1 MEEYYEKQTL
11 NKLNNKKRQILDLH
25 QREAQIQN
33 ENLQFLRNQ
42 ERVIKRKQAAL
53 QEALDFENQQL
64 QQLQQQ
70 SELCAQRIQYHQN
83 ELHRLQHE

>member
-1 MEEYYEKQTL
+1 MKRSCSGNWT
-11 NKLNNKKRQILDLH
+11 KKTKRQILDLH

-42 ERVIKRKQAAL
+42 EGVIKTK
-53 QEALDFENQQL
+53 QEALQDALDFQTQQL

-70 SELCAQRIQYHQN
+70 SELCAQCIQYHQN